1 MEKGKFINKDHKSN
15 DPKIDKWVIEKRDAI
30 LEWYESERLKADYD
44 TASDE
49 DMLTTIASHVQKMCY
64 ADPSH
69 WWDNVISEIAECVLD
84 IADDWQMCLYD
95 IEEWLLAHI
104 KWRPEDRQKT
114 AVDWL
119 GDLHYQICNGGMAQA
134 CYNNYVDDVI
144 EAYGSFDEWVDA
156 LTKELAGKKDADK
169 VIEVAKF
176 IAKGVDE
183 ISMSKNCPDC
193 DGAGY
198 TTYEEENED
207 GETESHEETC
217 CECGGSG
224 ILDVDKY
231 CDVDFDV
238 GGCHYKWD
246 SEYYALVD
254 KDNVG
259 DLIDDLTHQSHTHSI
274 VLDAIKSA
282 K

>member
-1 MEKGKFINKDHKSN
+1 MEQ
-15 DPKIDKWVIEKRDAI
+15 E
-30 LEWYESERLKADYD
+30 
-44 TASDE
+44 T
-49 DMLTTIASHVQKMCY
+49 QK
-64 ADPSH
+64 
-69 WWDNVISEIAECVLD
+69 
-84 IADDWQMCLYD
+84 
-95 IEEWLLAHI
+95 
-104 KWRPEDRQKT
+104 KT
-114 AVDWL
+114 ALDWL
-119 GDLHYQICNGGMAQA
+119 GNLHYQICNGGMAQA
-134 CYNNYVDDVI
+134 CYNRYVDDVI

-156 LTKELAGKKDADK
+156 LTKELAGKENADK
-169 VIEVAKF
+169 VIEAAKF
-176 IAKGVDE
+176 IANGVKA
-183 ISMSKNCPDC
+183 ISMTKNCPDC

-224 ILDVDKY
+224 VLDVDKY
-231 CDVDFDV
+231 CDVDLDNGFY
-238 GGCHYKWD
+238 HYPWD

-259 DLIDDLTHQSHTHSI
+259 DLIDDLTHQTHTHSI

>member
-1 MEKGKFINKDHKSN
+1 MEQ
-15 DPKIDKWVIEKRDAI
+15 E
-30 LEWYESERLKADYD
+30 
-44 TASDE
+44 T
-49 DMLTTIASHVQKMCY
+49 QK
-64 ADPSH
+64 
-69 WWDNVISEIAECVLD
+69 
-84 IADDWQMCLYD
+84 
-95 IEEWLLAHI
+95 
-104 KWRPEDRQKT
+104 KT
-114 AVDWL
+114 ALDWL
-119 GDLHYQICNGGMAQA
+119 GNLHYQICNGGMAQA
-134 CYNNYVDDVI
+134 CYNRYVDDVI

-156 LTKELAGKKDADK
+156 LTKELAGKENADK
-169 VIEVAKF
+169 VIEAAKF
-176 IAKGVDE
+176 IANGVKA
-183 ISMSKNCPDC
+183 ISMTKNCPDC

-207 GETESHEETC
+207 GEPESHEETC

-231 CDVDFDV
+231 CDVDLDNGFY
-238 GGCHYKWD
+238 HYPWD

-259 DLIDDLTHQSHTHSI
+259 DLIDDLTNQSHTHSI